1 MLLSFKFCPQSKHTE
16 AKFSKSNK
24 DNYFSA
30 PLKFVTSGCQESK
43 AVVKEMKLLCYTNT
57 AGQERGVG
65 AEAG

>member
-16 AKFSKSNK
+16 AKFSKSNE
-24 DNYFSA
+24 DDYFSA

-43 AVVKEMKLLCYTNT
+43 AVKEMKFLRYTNT

-65 AEAG
+65 AD